1 MHVDNLIG
9 RHAELLDDLFAAE
22 CLILHAIEHDDAGAH
37 ELHQVLVRRN
47 DRYVAAIIDHLAGI
61 GGDQIIGLVA
71 LLLDAGDVER
81 FDRIANKRKLRNE
94 FLRRWRAVRLVVL
107 IKIVAKRLSTG
118 IENNGDVGRGFG
130 GLRLAQQLP
139 QHGAEAMHGTN
150 RQTIRWPR

>member
-22 CLILHAIEHDDAGAH
+22 CLVLHAIEHDDAGAH
-37 ELHQVLVRRN
+37 ELHQVLVRRD
-47 DRYVAAIIDHLAGI
+47 DRYVAAIIDHLASI
-61 GGDQIIGLVA
+61 GGDQIVGLVA

-81 FDRIANKRKLRNE
+81 FDRIANKRKLRNKL
-94 FLRRWRAVRLVVL
+94 FGRRRTVRLVVL
-107 IKIVAKRLSTG
+107 VNGIAEVLARR
-118 IENNGDVGRGFG
+118 IENDGDVGRGFG